1 MELAFAMYFL
11 VFFVT
16 NALCWTGWLDREA
29 TGKVSNVVG

>member
-1 MELAFAMYFL
+1 MELAFAVYFL

-16 NALCWTGWLDREA
+16 NALYWTSWLDREQ